1 MDLDRYLREM
11 VTRNASDLFLSA
23 GAAPALKVEGQT
35 HLLDAS
41 PLTAPEIDEIADQL
55 LGDEQKR
62 AFAKTHEMNIGITR
76 TSLGRFR
83 VNVYRQRG
91 NTAIAIRL
99 VPERIPTIESLNL
112 PPILKD
118 VIMFPRG
125 LVLVVGASGSGKS
138 TTLAAMIDHRNRHS
152 GGHILTIEDPIE
164 FLHRHEQ
171 SIVDQREVGYDT
183 TSFADALRNAMR
195 EAPDVIMIGEVRD
208 RETMEQAL
216 VYAQTGQLCLATLHA
231 NNANQALDRVLGF
244 FPESAHKQVLMDLA
258 FNLKAVVSQRLL
270 HNARGG
276 RRVPAV
282 EILLQT
288 SHVSDLILKG
298 EIFKLKEAMKQGI
311 DSGMMTFEESLLRLY
326 QAGQITLDEALDN
339 ADSRADLALRVHLSE
354 PLDAMLEEKQH
365 MDVAAQQAPAA
376 AESKRD
382 MRVETVPVYPTHRRS

>member
-41 PLTAPEIDEIADQL
+41 PLTAPEIDEVADQL
-55 LGDEQKR
+55 LGDEQKL
-62 AFAKTHEMNIGITR
+62 AFAKAHEMNIGITR

-83 VNVYRQRG
+83 VNVYRQRS

-171 SIVDQREVGYDT
+171 SIVDQREVGCDT

-244 FPESAHKQVLMDLA
+244 FPEIAHKQVLMDLA
-258 FNLKAVVSQRLL
+258 FNLKAVISQRLL

-339 ADSRADLALRVHLSE
+339 ADSRADLALRVRLSE
-354 PLDAMLEEKQH
+354 PLDAMLEGKQR
-365 MDVAAQQAPAA
+365 MDVAVQEAPAA